1 MRRET
6 VLLYAWCPML
16 IWEIAGSGH
25 LDAMVMAL
33 MVLAL
38 LARSKRQDEL
48 TGLFLGMA
56 VLTKFYPLV
65 LFPALWRRGDWK
77 MPAVMA
83 ALAVGS
89 YSVYLSAGKLVFG
102 FLGGYV
108 QEEGMDTGTRYF
120 LLEWANHLPGLR
132 GLGERGFLVFVGIVF
147 IALMVW
153 AWRKACR
160 RDSGEWDFLP
170 PALGLAMALM
180 LLFSPHYP
188 WYVAWLVPFL
198 VLMPRLTVMTY
209 VMAMFYL
216 CTTAMAVG
224 YGPEQY
230 RLNERLY
237 GVVAVA
243 FMIEV
248 AVLAVP
254 KAREWLRRAVPGA
267 VLGDWGARR
276 SQ

>member
-1 MRRET
+1 
-6 VLLYAWCPML
+6 
-16 IWEIAGSGH
+16 
-25 LDAMVMAL
+25 MAFV
-33 MVLAL
+33 VLAL
-38 LARSKRQDEL
+38 LARSKREDAL
-48 TGLFLGMA
+48 TGLFLGLA

-83 ALAVGS
+83 AVAVGS
-89 YSVYLSAGKLVFG
+89 YAVYLSAGKLVFG

-108 QEEGMDTGTRYF
+108 QEEGMASGERYF
-120 LLEWANHLPGLR
+120 LLEWANHLPGLHSLSQT
-132 GLGERGFLVFVGIVF
+132 GYLVFAAAVF
-147 IALMVW
+147 VALMVW
-153 AWRKACR
+153 AWRTGCR
-160 RDSGEWDFLP
+160 RESGRWEFVP

-198 VLMPRLTVMTY
+198 VVMPRLTVMTY

-237 GVVAVA
+237 GFVAIA

-248 AVLAVP
+248 AVLGTPRTRAWLMRVIP
-254 KAREWLRRAVPGA
+254 KRCSRWE
-267 VLGDWGARR
+267 
-276 SQ
+276 